1 MTIKHLV
8 LACICACS
16 PLAIGAQTT
25 VKPGA
30 DVISAGPH
38 TFHVAVADVQ
48 TLELPFAPASPGESL
63 QLVLLK
69 SNGLEVLSTSTKWV
83 ISEGDAPV
91 ELLVRAPS
99 PGQYRLQFLA
109 RAKMH
114 EQQTESLSRVLGLMV
129 VAGDGKTS
137 SASLQKATP
146 SPVTQRADGTRVIS
160 FSVPQNS
167 H

>member
-1 MTIKHLV
+1 MTIKHLA

-16 PLAIGAQTT
+16 PLAIGAQST

-30 DVISAGPH
+30 DVIAAGPQ

-48 TLELPFAPASPGESL
+48 TLVLPFAPARPGESL

-69 SNGLEVLSTSTKWV
+69 SNGLEVLSTSTQWV
-83 ISEGDAPV
+83 ISEGDAPL
-91 ELLVRAPS
+91 ELLVRAS
-99 PGQYRLQFLA
+99 APGQYRLQFLA
-109 RAKMH
+109 RSKTH
-114 EQQTESLSRVLGLMV
+114 EQQAESLSRVVGLMV
-129 VAGDGKTS
+129 VAGDGKST
-137 SASLQKATP
+137 SASVQKATS